1 MPHVIYHMKKIESHD
16 ECGKLVHRPCSS
28 CISSVQKLNK
38 NSIEFS
44 LSTWTWSVIKSSQ
57 AKSLYKVQ
65 ALCTL
70 HSLGEGVSE
79 SQGVLVEEASLA
91 SGVKVSCPPPVVIS
105 ESYITSL
112 SGACQVSRSQAI
124 TIIQFFYFF
133 IAAV

>member
-1 MPHVIYHMKKIESHD
+1 MTQPKWLSNYLYFFFFFHIWTYYTRKCRKVSHDMPHVIYHMKKIESHD

-91 SGVKVSCPPPVVIS
+91 SGVEVSCPLPVV
-105 ESYITSL
+105 
-112 SGACQVSRSQAI
+112 
-124 TIIQFFYFF
+124 
-133 IAAV
+133 